1 MATSQALLTSS
12 RTSGPREVEVMEW
25 FVRKVIPYLVWNR
38 DMFINGNRVMKSWTA
53 RRKRSH

>member
-1 MATSQALLTSS
+1 
-12 RTSGPREVEVMEW
+12 MEW

-38 DMFINGNRVMKSWTA
+38 DMFTDGNRVMKSWTA